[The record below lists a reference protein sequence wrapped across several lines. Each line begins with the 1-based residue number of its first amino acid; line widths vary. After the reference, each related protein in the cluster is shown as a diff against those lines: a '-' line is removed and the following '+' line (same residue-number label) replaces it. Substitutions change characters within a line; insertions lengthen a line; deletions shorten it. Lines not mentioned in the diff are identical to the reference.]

1 MSAQSTHPYL
11 QVTDLQV
18 AFPTADGLVQ
28 AVNGVTFS
36 VNKGQTLAIVGESGC
51 GKSVT
56 SLAIMGLHNRKVAK
70 ISGSVVVND
79 AEKGPVD
86 IVSASEDTV
95 RALRGR
101 AISMIFQDPMSSLHP
116 YYSVG
121 DQVAEAY
128 LLHHDVS
135 KEEAFAQAVKALE
148 RVGIPEAER
157 RAKNF
162 PHEFSGGMRQR
173 AMIAMALVNDP
184 VMVIADE
191 PTTALD
197 VTVQAQIINL
207 LRDLQAE
214 FGMAI
219 IIITHDLGVVAD
231 IADDVAVMYGGRIV
245 EQASVRDVF
254 YRPQMP
260 YTMGLLSSVPRLDG
274 GRDERL
280 RTIPGQPPSMINL
293 PQGCAFRVRCPYVE
307 LVGGDKC
314 STSLPDLASGGDN
327 HLVRCHLDTDTRKR
341 VSAEALNRQGAM

>member
-1 MSAQSTHPYL
+1 MSTPYL
-11 QVTDLQV
+11 QVTDLKV
-18 AFPTADGLVQ
+18 AFPTPDGLVN

-36 VNKGQTLAIVGESGC
+36 VDKGQTLAIVGESGC

-56 SLAIMGLHNRKVAK
+56 SLAVMGLHNRRVAQ
-70 ISGSVVVND
+70 ISGSVVVNVAD
-79 AEKGPVD
+79 QAPID
-86 IVSASEDTV
+86 IVSAPEDDV
-95 RALRGR
+95 RVLRGR

-121 DQVAEAY
+121 AQVAEAY

-135 KEEAFAQAVKALE
+135 KEEAFAEAVRALA
-148 RVGIPEAER
+148 RVGIPEAES

-173 AMIAMALVNDP
+173 AMIAMALVNEP
-184 VMVIADE
+184 TLVIADE

-197 VTVQAQIINL
+197 VTVQAQIIGL
-207 LRDLQAE
+207 LRDLQKE

-245 EQASVRDVF
+245 EQAPVRDVF

-260 YTMGLLSSVPRLDG
+260 YTMGLLASIPRLDG
-274 GRDERL
+274 GHDERL

-293 PQGCAFRVRCPYVE
+293 PTGCAFKARCPYVE
-307 LVGGDKC
+307 LVGGDRC
-314 STSLPDLASGGDN
+314 ASELPNLVAAGDG
-327 HLVRCHLDTDTRKR
+327 HLVRCHLDEDTRLR
-341 VSAEALNRQGAM
+341 VAAEALNRQGAI